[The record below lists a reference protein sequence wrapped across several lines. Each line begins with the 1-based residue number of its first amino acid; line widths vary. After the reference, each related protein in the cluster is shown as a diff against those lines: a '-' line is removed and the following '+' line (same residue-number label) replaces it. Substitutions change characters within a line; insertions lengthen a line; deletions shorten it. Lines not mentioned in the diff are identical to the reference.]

1 MIKIMCE
8 ECESVFYG
16 RVNEF
21 LCPLCAKKRRA
32 EIKEEMQKKPIIKK
46 GKRYELSA
54 LWIESNK
61 SY

>member
-21 LCPLCAKKRRA
+21 LCPLCAEKKRA
-32 EIKEEMQKKPIIKK
+32 EIKQKQIQKE
-46 GKRYELSA
+46 GKSRALSRM
-54 LWIESNK
+54 WIESNLRC
-61 SY
+61 